1 MNPRSAIRLLEY
13 VFVLMLASLAG
24 AQQFQ
29 IVSAEYGSGRARADV
44 TMRVRELSSRG
55 GGFQVNN
62 NTLGVDP
69 APGRTKTLRVRVSD
83 NRGQTKTIEYG
94 EGSFV
99 NAAMFAGWN
108 GGGQPG
114 WNAGGKPGWNGGG
127 QPGWNGGPQSGYVI
141 MDARYGVPGRNVDV
155 TQQLRQLAARNATF
169 RMGNRTFGVDP
180 APGIPKTLRI
190 WARGPNGA
198 QRAFDYP
205 EGSTVNGAIFSS
217 WGGGGWG
224 DPNWNGGWEG
234 PGRR

>member
-1 MNPRSAIRLLEY
+1 MNPRSAIRLFEY
-13 VFVLMLASLAG
+13 VFVLMLASVAG

-29 IVSAEYGSGRARADV
+29 IVAADYGSGRARADV
-44 TMRVRELSSRG
+44 TMRVRELSRRG

-69 APGRTKTLRVRVSD
+69 APGRTKTLRVRVTD
-83 NRGQTKTIEYG
+83 ARGQTKTIEYG

-99 NAAMFAGWN
+99 NGAMFAGWN

-114 WNAGGKPGWNGGG
+114 WNGGG
-127 QPGWNGGPQSGYVI
+127 QPGPQSGFVI
-141 MDARYGVPGRNVDV
+141 MNARYGVPGRNVDV